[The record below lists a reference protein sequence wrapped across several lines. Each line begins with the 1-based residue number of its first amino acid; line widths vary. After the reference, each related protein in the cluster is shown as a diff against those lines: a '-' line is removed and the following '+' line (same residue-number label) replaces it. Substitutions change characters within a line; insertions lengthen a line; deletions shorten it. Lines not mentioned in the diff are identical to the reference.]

1 MKKFFAMAIA
11 MVVAFSANAQI
22 QKGEKIVSVGVGLG
36 NNVYPASSYEKSL
49 VPINADFEMGV
60 VEGLLG
66 VDKLSLGVGGTIGY
80 TQAKNDYSQY
90 LPGSNI
96 GYKFSYVNIGAK
108 GYFHYDLD
116 VENLDVY
123 AALTLGYDIASAK
136 VYGDWNDFDMDM
148 DVDAEGGLSLGVSV
162 GARYWF
168 LDNLA
173 ASMEVGTGL
182 SILKLGVSYR
192 F

>member
-22 QKGEKIVSVGVGLG
+22 QKGEKIVSVGVGLR

-80 TQAKNDYSQY
+80 TQAKQDYSKY

-96 GYKFSYVNIGAK
+96 GYKFSYVNVGAK

-123 AALTLGYDIASAK
+123 AALTLSYDIASAK
-136 VYGDWNDFDMDM
+136 VYGDWDDLDMDM

-173 ASMEVGTGL
+173 ANMEVGIGL
-182 SILKLGVSYR
+182 SLLKLGISYS

>member
-1 MKKFFAMAIA
+1 MP
-11 MVVAFSANAQI
+11 SAQTHRSR
-22 QKGEKIVSVGVGLG
+22 KVRSVGVGLR
-36 NNVYPASSYEKSL
+36 NNIYPASSYENSL

-80 TQAKNDYSQY
+80 TQAKKDYSQY

-96 GYKFSYVNIGAK
+96 GYKFSYVNVGAK

-116 VENLDVY
+116 VANLDVY

-136 VYGDWNDFDMDM
+136 VYGDWNNFDMDM
-148 DVDAEGGLSLGVSV
+148 DVDAVGGLSLGVSV

-173 ASMEVGTGL
+173 ASMEVGIGL

>member
-1 MKKFFAMAIA
+1 MMKKLFAMAIA
-11 MVVAFSANAQI
+11 MVIAFSANAQI
-22 QKGEKIVSVGVGLG
+22 QKNEKVISVGVGLG
-36 NNVYPASSYEKSL
+36 NSIYPASSYESSL

-60 VEGLLG
+60 VEGLFG

-80 TQAKNDYSQY
+80 TQAKKDYSKY

-96 GYKFSYVNIGAK
+96 GYKFSYVNVGAK
-108 GYFHYDLD
+108 GYFHYDLN

-123 AALTLGYDIASAK
+123 AAITLGYDMASAK
-136 VYGDWNDFDMDM
+136 AYGDWKSDMDIPFVG
-148 DVDAEGGLSLGVSV
+148 DFSVGVSV

-168 LDNLA
+168 QDNLA
-173 ASMEVGTGL
+173 ANMEVGVGL
-182 SILKLGVSYR
+182 SFLKLGVSYN